1 MNKRVAE
8 ATALGR
14 AGVPGDIGP
23 MIASLLSE
31 DNRWINA
38 ERIEV
43 TGAEMPDWWAACHEG
58 RSATGHF
65 LQLFWQPSPQHR
77 DL

>member
-1 MNKRVAE
+1 
-8 ATALGR
+8 
-14 AGVPGDIGP
+14 

-43 TGAEMPDWWAACHEG
+43 TGG
-58 RSATGHF
+58 YV
-65 LQLFWQPSPQHR
+65 
-77 DL
+77 

>member
-1 MNKRVAE
+1 MVAG

-14 AGVPGDIGP
+14 AGLPEDVGR

-43 TGAEMPDWWAACHEG
+43 TGG
-58 RSATGHF
+58 YV
-65 LQLFWQPSPQHR
+65 
-77 DL
+77 